1 MILGRHCRGSFP
13 GLRLSAMD
21 VGLTGHGNPLEPVQG
36 PSASARIWAGSCCGA
51 SSETPSRR
59 SPRPDPAAQKA
70 ALAATPIAIKKLEQL
85 TQRAYLDHRDEDP
98 KPFIWTASADSIL
111 AKLRDCKA
119 VIETFH

>member
-1 MILGRHCRGSFP
+1 
-13 GLRLSAMD
+13 MD
-21 VGLTGHGNPLEPVQG
+21 VELTGHGNPLEPVQG
-36 PSASARIWAGSCCGA
+36 PSASARIWAGSCWGA

-119 VIETFH
+119 VIETFHFH